1 MDAFESLNRARGE
14 FDRRLRAVADEHWG
28 LPTPCEGWTVR
39 DLVHHVVGSNRMAV
53 LLLAGKPMEE
63 AVMAMVGDE
72 VLGDDPVAAFVESAD
87 EQEAAFRQP
96 GAFEST
102 CHHAIGDIT
111 GEMLFGFRV
120 TDMTLHAWD
129 LARAIGA
136 DEALDSE
143 LARLL
148 WERMQPLTP
157 FIAETGRFGA
167 GPSGEVG
174 EDAPLQTRLLDLSG
188 RRP

>member
-1 MDAFESLNRARGE
+1 MDAFESMNRARGE
-14 FDRRLRAVADEHWG
+14 FDRRLRAVTDDQWS

-39 DLVHHVVGSNRMAV
+39 DLVHHVVGANRMAV

-63 AVMAMVGDE
+63 GIAAMVGPT
-72 VLGDDPVAAFVESAD
+72 VLGADPVAAFVESAD
-87 EQEAAFRQP
+87 DQEAAFRQP
-96 GAFEST
+96 GAFEAT
-102 CHHAIGDIT
+102 CHHAIGDIP

-136 DEALDSE
+136 DEELDAE
-143 LARLL
+143 LVQLL
-148 WERMQPLTP
+148 WERMQPLAP
-157 FIAETGRFGA
+157 FIAETGRFGSGA
-167 GPSGEVG
+167 SGEVG
-174 EDAPLQTRLLDLSG
+174 EDAPLQARLLDLSG